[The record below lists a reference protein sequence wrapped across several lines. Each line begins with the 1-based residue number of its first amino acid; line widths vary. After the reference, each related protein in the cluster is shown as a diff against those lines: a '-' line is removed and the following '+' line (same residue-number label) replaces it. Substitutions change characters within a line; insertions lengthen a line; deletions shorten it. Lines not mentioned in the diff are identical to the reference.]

1 MINSGQSQNLSG
13 AGFVVLAVWVFASL
27 HGNNWRRRDVSKRGF
42 TYVGTEQADTPAIYN
57 P

>member
-13 AGFVVLAVWVFASL
+13 GGFVVLAVWVFASL

-42 TYVGTEQADTPAIYN
+42 TYVGTEQADTPAIYD